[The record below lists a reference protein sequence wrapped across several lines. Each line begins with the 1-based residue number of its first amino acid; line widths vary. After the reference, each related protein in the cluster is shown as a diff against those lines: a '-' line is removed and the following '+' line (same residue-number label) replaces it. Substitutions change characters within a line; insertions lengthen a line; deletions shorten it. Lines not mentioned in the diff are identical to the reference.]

1 MISHNLSIQTV
12 DVRRIVAILAVAYEQ
27 RTGDEICTEKG
38 LRMMR
43 ADEFEFLFSN
53 DEEKSISDLGS
64 KVDALLVKS
73 KGEAVLELGAKIDS
87 RVINE
92 LVKRYRDDG
101 WHSGLSWD
109 KKKSVYV
116 FTVSHPRLDLVIR
129 VG

>member
-1 MISHNLSIQTV
+1 
-12 DVRRIVAILAVAYEQ
+12 
-27 RTGDEICTEKG
+27 
-38 LRMMR
+38 MMR
-43 ADEFEFLFSN
+43 ADEFEFLFSS
-53 DEEKSISDLGS
+53 DEEKSIGDLGS

-73 KGEAVLELGAKIDS
+73 KGEAALELGAKIDS
-87 RVINE
+87 RIINE

-101 WHSGLSWD
+101 WHSELSWD